1 MNTDPIYIEDHSLT
15 EKRIFCNNC
24 RGFTIHRLA
33 ASHHVGGPP
42 QGHTSTKWDEYL
54 FQFWICAG
62 CEWGSL
68 EELLTDEGMVDAQGN
83 KYFYHL
89 DFYPER
95 RESNRFIRVFVE
107 IPPRLDKIY
116 RESIEAFNSNLHI
129 LCSIGLRGLLE
140 GICDDQKIAGANIYQ
155 KINGLSKLVL
165 GKNLIESLH
174 SFRFIGNEAIHELT
188 TPNKDNLSL
197 AIDVIEDLL
206 NYLYELDYKATQLN
220 ERVGRRKRGGDA
232 IELAAE

>member
-1 MNTDPIYIEDHSLT
+1 MTRDDAYDGPLSS

-24 RGFTIHRLA
+24 RTFTNHKLV
-33 ASHHVGGPP
+33 ASHQIREPAQEYG
-42 QGHTSTKWDEYL
+42 TASWDGYL
-54 FQFWICAG
+54 FLFWMCAG

-68 EELLTDEGMVDAQGN
+68 EELLTDVERVDAQGN

-95 RESNRFIRVFVE
+95 RESNRFIRVFAE

-129 LCSIGLRGLLE
+129 LCAIGLRGLLE

-155 KINGLSKLVL
+155 KINGLSKLGL
-165 GKNLIESLH
+165 GKNLIDSLH

-188 TPNKDNLSL
+188 TPDKDDLGL
-197 AIDVIEDLL
+197 ALDVIEDLL
-206 NYLYELDYKATQLN
+206 NFLYELDYNATQLN
-220 ERVGRRKRGGDA
+220 ERVGRRKRGGEDL
-232 IELAAE
+232 ELAAE

>member
-1 MNTDPIYIEDHSLT
+1 
-15 EKRIFCNNC
+15 
-24 RGFTIHRLA
+24 
-33 ASHHVGGPP
+33 
-42 QGHTSTKWDEYL
+42 
-54 FQFWICAG
+54 
-62 CEWGSL
+62 
-68 EELLTDEGMVDAQGN
+68 MVDAQGN

-95 RESNRFIRVFVE
+95 RESNRIIRVFLG

-129 LCSIGLRGLLE
+129 LCAIGLRGLLE
-140 GICDDQKIAGANIYQ
+140 GICNDHEIAGANIYQ
-155 KINGLSKLVL
+155 KINGLSNIGL
-165 GKNLIESLH
+165 GKNHIESLH

-188 TPNKDNLSL
+188 TPNKDDLSL
-197 AIDVIEDLL
+197 AIDVIEYLL
-206 NYLYELDYKATQLN
+206 NFLYELDYKATQLN